1 VSEQTDKQLLAVV
14 RQVLTGICPMDELA
28 HGPEALAALTE
39 LEARAD
45 ERERLALE
53 WPEQTFKA
61 ALALLG
67 PSIQN
72 RQSPRRKGLDR
83 KIANCLNA
91 WQDAYGPWNPKQAA
105 YADSVLASCFKEG
118 MEIAQVYDAL
128 DRRVSH
134 ETVHAG
140 FLGRVG

>member
-1 VSEQTDKQLLAVV
+1 VSAITDRRLLAVI
-14 RQVLTGICPMDELA
+14 RAELQNFDSEQRCVA
-28 HGPEALAALTE
+28 AYTWEALTE

-45 ERERLALE
+45 ERERLGLE
-53 WPEQTFKA
+53 WPELTFKA

-83 KIANCLNA
+83 KIATCLRA
-91 WQDAYGPWNPKQAA
+91 WQDAYGPWNPKQAD
-105 YADSVLASCFKEG
+105 YADSVLASCFKPG

-128 DRRVSH
+128 DRRVAH